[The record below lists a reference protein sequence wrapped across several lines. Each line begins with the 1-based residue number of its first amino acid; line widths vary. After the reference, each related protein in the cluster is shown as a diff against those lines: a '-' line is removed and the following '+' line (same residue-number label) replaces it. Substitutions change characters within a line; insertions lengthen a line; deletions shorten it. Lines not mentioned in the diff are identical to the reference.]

1 MFVRLRQIHTIINHS
16 RGNSEEA
23 CSHLQHVHMYRRK
36 DRRLRAGGGQ
46 TSPPGLVR
54 FGQTLLRMPKMVL
67 RFQNQKLSSTSPM
80 LTGRL
85 SSLILQILDY
95 PPPPARLY
103 LRLANWIV
111 CLLVCKPSL
120 MIRQLQTRGV
130 ISSFSTL
137 LKYAKHALLD
147 TSYHQLSNLG
157 IVFKMWII
165 LLFDWLKTIQ
175 NVTT

>member
-36 DRRLRAGGGQ
+36 DRRLRAGGADFPTRLGKIRADIAQ
-46 TSPPGLVR
+46 NAENGVAVLE
-54 FGQTLLRMPKMVL
+54 PKI
-67 RFQNQKLSSTSPM
+67 M